1 VTRFA
6 RPRKHARDQPKSK
19 SRMNS
24 DLVTVAVLSA
34 LLAAG
39 VMWLF
44 CRKQISTEVIQVQQQ
59 KALVREFEAQVH
71 RQQREAA
78 AERNQ
83 AELEHQDRNKAVR
96 KIAFEEGRQ
105 LGLAEAQRERVTEL
119 TVQQEA
125 FSQRLAAERD
135 NLVRETR
142 ERTRAEFELQAKLYD
157 VSVRP
162 YLKVD
167 AVKGLFKDGQV
178 IEAGYQYQLLVNG
191 IPAFQPTVVIE
202 ETRRQSKV
210 NEENVKA
217 LLQVA
222 ERAAKAAAE
231 LYLGAGASAG
241 KLGPAIVRRIL
252 K

>member
-1 VTRFA
+1 
-6 RPRKHARDQPKSK
+6 
-19 SRMNS
+19 MNQES
-24 DLVTVAVLSA
+24 IAVAAFSA

-39 VMWLF
+39 IVWLVLHKKL
-44 CRKQISTEVIQVQQQ
+44 RAGELQTQE
-59 KALVREFEAQVH
+59 H
-71 RQQREAA
+71 RNLIRDLETRLHQQQREAA
-78 AERNQ
+78 AERNR
-83 AELEHQDRNKAVR
+83 AELEHQDRSKAVR
-96 KIAFEEGRQ
+96 KVAYEEGRQ

-119 TVQQEA
+119 TAQQETFA
-125 FSQRLAAERD
+125 QRLAIERD
-135 NLVRETR
+135 QVVRDTR
-142 ERTRAEFELQAKLYD
+142 ERTRAEFELQAKLFD

-167 AVKGLFKDGQV
+167 AVKGLLRNGEV

-191 IPAFQPTVVIE
+191 IPAFQPSIIIE
-202 ETRRQSKV
+202 ETRRESKV

-231 LYLGAGASAG
+231 LYLGAGASAA
-241 KLGPAIVRRIL
+241 KLGPAIIRRIL